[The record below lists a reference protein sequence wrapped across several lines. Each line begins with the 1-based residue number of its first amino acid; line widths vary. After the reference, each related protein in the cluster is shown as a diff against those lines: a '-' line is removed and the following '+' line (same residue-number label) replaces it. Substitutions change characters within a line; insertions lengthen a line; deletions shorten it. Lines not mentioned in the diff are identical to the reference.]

1 MWVLGFEPRSSERK
15 INALTVEFY
24 LQCQAAI
31 LCNVLIFCLDKL
43 CKSDILLEGGYFNR
57 LSRLWIIFNS
67 TLKLYSS
74 FLPTYHAG
82 LHYHLLFLWLVLKSR
97 TFEYQASSLTTETP
111 SSPQPQ
117 TIKNSLCGMI
127 MICQINKE
135 KIFLKPQGNTDKHNY
150 MKSTLTAN

>member
-1 MWVLGFEPRSSERK
+1 MVFKKYFYLLRMCSQARRAHWIPCKYRWLWATMWVLGFEPRSSERK

-111 SSPQPQ
+111 SSP
-117 TIKNSLCGMI
+117 
-127 MICQINKE
+127 
-135 KIFLKPQGNTDKHNY
+135 
-150 MKSTLTAN
+150 